1 MKRWQRIATA
11 AIVVLFGASAF
22 TAANA
27 VAMMPAA
34 SGAYVLADAGADA
47 LQSGLTVRDEKQPA
61 QPLEKGKPTG
71 SESKSDWEIR
81 VQPAQPPDNV
91 KSLPERNDDNK
102 QTPPDRF

>member
-11 AIVVLFGASAF
+11 AIVVLFGASAL
-22 TAANA
+22 TAVNA
-27 VAMMPAA
+27 FAMMPAV
-34 SGAYVLADAGADA
+34 SGVYVFADAGADE
-47 LQSGLTVRDEKQPA
+47 LQGGLTGRDEKQPA
-61 QPLEKGKPTG
+61 QPLEKGKPAG
-71 SESKSDWEIR
+71 SESKSNWEIR